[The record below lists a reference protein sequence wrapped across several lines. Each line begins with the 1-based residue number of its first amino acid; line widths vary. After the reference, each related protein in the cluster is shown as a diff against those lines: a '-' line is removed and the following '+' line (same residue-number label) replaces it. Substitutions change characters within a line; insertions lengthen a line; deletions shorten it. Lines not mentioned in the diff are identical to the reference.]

1 MLEFIMFGRRRVAR
15 DEKQL
20 FVKDMAL
27 CFPAEVSVWLTELL
41 YAQAKLLWWVAV
53 TYVAFHFFQGS
64 ALDRIALG
72 VLNS

>member
-1 MLEFIMFGRRRVAR
+1 MLGFIMFGRRRVAC

-20 FVKDMAL
+20 FAKDMAL
-27 CFPAEVSVWLTELL
+27 CFPAEWELTELL
-41 YAQAKLLWWVAV
+41 YTQAKLLQWVAV
-53 TYVAFHFFQGS
+53 MYVVFHLFQGS